1 MLRTPPPPSVVT
13 SPFLAY
19 SYEYSNVVNSHSS
32 LKKKKHLNVMCSSN
46 TSYSFTVKSNYFLHI
61 LSLSSSA
68 LKLLA
73 PRSLTPLISVLHAF
87 SVALLPVDYSLL
99 KYPFLAATYSYIW
112 PMSFGAF
119 SLHFLRV
126 LSWALMLCTLSE
138 SLSHPRAWLQLPSI
152 FRGLQNPSSVQ
163 ISQASVTDIQL
174 PP

>member
-1 MLRTPPPPSVVT
+1 
-13 SPFLAY
+13 
-19 SYEYSNVVNSHSS
+19 
-32 LKKKKHLNVMCSSN
+32 MCSSN
-46 TSYSFTVKSNYFLHI
+46 TSYSFTVKLYYFLHT

-73 PRSLTPLISVLHAF
+73 PRSLTPLVSVLHAL

-119 SLHFLRV
+119 VSLHFLRV
-126 LSWALMLCTLSE
+126 LSWALMLCTLSG

-152 FRGLQNPSSVQ
+152 FRGLQNPSSVH
-163 ISQASVTDIQL
+163 ISQASVTDVQL